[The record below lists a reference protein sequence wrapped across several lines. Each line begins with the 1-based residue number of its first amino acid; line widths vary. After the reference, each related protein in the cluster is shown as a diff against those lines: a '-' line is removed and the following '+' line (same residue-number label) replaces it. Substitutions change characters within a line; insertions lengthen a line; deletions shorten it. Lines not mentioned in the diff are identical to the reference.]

1 MPLPTVDTNIVNE
14 ALGLLTGQ
22 FASDATTPNVRN
34 LVRAKANRWQDLEN
48 TLWAV
53 INSTQLLLP
62 PSKGG
67 PTGQALDQLGALV
80 GEPRGAFNDTQFQL
94 FIRVI
99 IAARK
104 SGGRAEDLMKVL
116 QLALGLGA
124 FGYNEYNVGRVD
136 VYAPNI
142 VTDLYAAPLA
152 QALTLARP
160 PGVFCEFSYYDAT
173 YSEPIFVLG
182 DTVSGTGGSGFQDQ
196 ESLSSPTLPISSLV
210 F

>member
-34 LVRAKANRWQDLEN
+34 LVRAKANRWQDIEL

-62 PSKGG
+62 PSEGG

-104 SGGRAEDLMKVL
+104 SGGRAEDLMKNAVVE
-116 QLALGLGA
+116 AA
-124 FGYNEYNVGRVD
+124 F
-136 VYAPNI
+136 VYH
-142 VTDLYAAPLA
+142 AAMADERIPRKPLK
-152 QALTLARP
+152 
-160 PGVFCEFSYYDAT
+160 
-173 YSEPIFVLG
+173 
-182 DTVSGTGGSGFQDQ
+182 
-196 ESLSSPTLPISSLV
+196 
-210 F
+210 

>member
-1 MPLPTVDTNIVNE
+1 MPVPTIDTNIVNE

-34 LVRAKANRWQDLEN
+34 LVRVKARRWQAIEN
-48 TLWAV
+48 VFWDV

-62 PSKGG
+62 PDQGG
-67 PTGQALDQLGALV
+67 PTGQALNQLGALV
-80 GEPRGAFNDTQFQL
+80 GEPRGAFNDMQYQL

-124 FGYNEYNVGRVD
+124 FSYNEYEVARVD
-136 VYAPNI
+136 VYAPSI
-142 VTDLYAAPLA
+142 ATDLYAAPLA

-160 PGVFCEFSYYDAT
+160 PGMFCELSYFDAS
-173 YSEPIFVLG
+173 YSQPIFVLG
-182 DTVSGTGGSGFQDQ
+182 DSVSNSGGSGFQDQ
-196 ESLSSPTLPISSLV
+196 ISGADPTLPISSLL